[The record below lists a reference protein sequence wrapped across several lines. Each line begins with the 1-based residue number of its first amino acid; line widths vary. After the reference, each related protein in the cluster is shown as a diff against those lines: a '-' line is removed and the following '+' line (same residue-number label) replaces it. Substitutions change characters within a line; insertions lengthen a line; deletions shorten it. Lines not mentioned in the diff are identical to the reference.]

1 MKFKYR
7 ETGENWKGG
16 SSFGKKL
23 RCVNLLVDYKSH
35 VLFQGVYRIN
45 QLYLAF
51 SSIRYKLSQCLL
63 LKSQASRGSTQSN
76 RKFDTSDLFR

>member
-1 MKFKYR
+1 MRFKYR

-23 RCVNLLVDYKSH
+23 RCVNSLVDYKSH

-45 QLYLAF
+45 
-51 SSIRYKLSQCLL
+51 QCLL